1 MLTCML
7 AVPCGF
13 TQVRPWLYSIEAKR
27 RRDHAH
33 AWCRSYPR
41 PSSTSVGN
49 LMLAGVAMLH
59 WFCTS
64 ALSTCGSVLLCSIV
78 YYPRDGFFMFSV
90 QCGLR
95 SVQIKYCS
103 IYGGQE
109 QHGRACCEA

>member
-1 MLTCML
+1 ML

-13 TQVRPWLYSIEAKR
+13 TQVRPWLYTIEAKR
-27 RRDHAH
+27 RLTTRTHGVGYTPG
-33 AWCRSYPR
+33 RR
-41 PSSTSVGN
+41 PQALGS

-78 YYPRDGFFMFSV
+78 YYPRDGFYVLSV
-90 QCGLR
+90 QCGLH
-95 SVQIKYCS
+95 SVQIKCCS